1 MIHTATKENVMG
13 QEQIAVTKKGE
24 KFVIVKGIP
33 DQYHLQSF
41 EIIEFM
47 NDGNEYDT
55 YDDAKTIALELAAQ
69 SGRSF
74 VDPNGV
80 VIILPVSEE

>member
-1 MIHTATKENVMG
+1 MIAKENVMG
-13 QEQIAVTKKGE
+13 QEQIAVTKKGD
-24 KFVIVKGIP
+24 KFVIVKGIAP
-33 DQYHLQSF
+33 NHLQSF

-47 NDGNEYDT
+47 NDGYEYDT
-55 YDDAKTIALELAAQ
+55 YDDAKTIALDLAAQ

-80 VIILPVSEE
+80 VII

>member
-1 MIHTATKENVMG
+1 MIHMIAKENVMG

-41 EIIEFM
+41 KIIEFM

-80 VIILPVSEE
+80 VII

>member
-1 MIHTATKENVMG
+1 MATKENAMG

-24 KFVIVKGIP
+24 KFAIVKGIA

-41 EIIEFM
+41 EITAYM
-47 NDGNEYDT
+47 NDGKEYDT
-55 YDDAKTIALELAAQ
+55 YDDAKTIALALAAQ
-69 SGRSF
+69 TGRSF

-80 VIILPVSEE
+80 VIT